1 MRGSTTKTSKHSE
14 TRVALPPPNGVAPCR
29 DKAAAGGSER
39 GCARR
44 ASALPV
50 RQAFPF
56 PLSLPRYGCGSGE
69 DHGPPPL
76 EGIRGRGGC
85 DVGNGQTVRCGGREA
100 GRVQSRKLSLGG
112 AAAVGARLA
121 NVAGWGRPDGTADE
135 GSRREVCK

>member
-1 MRGSTTKTSKHSE
+1 MLGELPRSPSDKHF
-14 TRVALPPPNGVAPCR
+14 L
-29 DKAAAGGSER
+29 
-39 GCARR
+39 
-44 ASALPV
+44 
-50 RQAFPF
+50 FPF
-56 PLSLPRYGCGSGE
+56 PYLGTAAGAAKTTAP
-69 DHGPPPL
+69 PPPL
-76 EGIRGRGGC
+76 EGTRGRGGC